1 MIFLFGFSLFIRT
14 ENNNEKVVKEKC
26 ISQTTLICVTKKN
39 CTIFLVTVFT
49 LGICYPWAFTMI
61 YNWETKHTV
70 INGKRLQ
77 FDGTAAQLFGNW
89 IKWFLLTLITV
100 GIYGLWLP
108 IKIAKWKTMHTSFVE
123 A

>member
-1 MIFLFGFSLFIRT
+1 ML
-14 ENNNEKVVKEKC
+14 
-26 ISQTTLICVTKKN
+26 
-39 CTIFLVTVFT
+39 
-49 LGICYPWAFTMI
+49 

-77 FDGTAAQLFGNW
+77 FDGNALQLFGNW
-89 IKWFLLTLITV
+89 IKWFLLTVITL

-108 IKIAKWKTMHTSFVE
+108 IKLRKWKTMHTSFVE